1 MPRNKTDNLGFDAT
15 KFDAARTPQIPVRAV
30 REPADATDLVVAV
43 VNPRDELQLLGV
55 PAQIAKQ
62 TEKLIGSPLL
72 DALKAQGLSAEKNA
86 VTAWSLPGLRII
98 AVGLGD
104 DPDVSHET
112 IRRASGAATRYVLGN
127 SAKTTRRIALSLEL
141 AGQAQLVAAVE
152 GALLAAGRFHKL
164 SGEAA
169 GESALA
175 EVQIVTTDKA
185 ATQAIEHAKATT
197 QAVLVARD
205 WANVPPNLLAPADFV
220 EQAKGL
226 FADAK
231 VDIEVLDE
239 RALQRGGYGGLLA
252 VGGGSSRPP
261 RLLRIAYRPR
271 GAKQHLA
278 LVGKGITFDS
288 GGYSLKPT
296 DSMLSMKTDM
306 SGAADVICALRAIV
320 ELGLKVNVTAY
331 AMLAENLVS
340 STAYRPSDVLR
351 MYDGTTVENRNSDA
365 EGRIVLADGLARA
378 SEDEPDLIVDVATLT
393 GACVVALGS
402 TLTGLFASSDAVA
415 DQLLDAA
422 EASGEAMWQLPITDE
437 VRNNLPSKVA
447 DIQSGA
453 GREGSSLFAAA
464 FLQHFV
470 GDGLNWAH
478 LDIAG
483 PAWNSGSAHD
493 YVPADATGAI
503 VRTLIALAEKM
514 N

>member
-1 MPRNKTDNLGFDAT
+1 MPKNKSENLGFDAA
-15 KFDAARTPQIPVRAV
+15 KFDASRTPQIPVTAV
-30 REPADATDLVVAV
+30 REACEVTDLVVGV
-43 VNPRDELQLLGV
+43 VNPRDEFQLLGV
-55 PAQIAKQ
+55 PAGIVKQ
-62 TEKLIGSPLL
+62 AETVLGGTLL
-72 DALKAQGLSAEKNA
+72 AALQAQGLSAEKNA
-86 VTAWSLPGLRII
+86 VTTWSLPGLRIV

-104 DPDVSHET
+104 DVDVSHET
-112 IRRASGAATRYVLGN
+112 VRRASGAAVRYILAN
-127 SAKTTRRIALSLEL
+127 SATTTRSVAISFEL
-141 AGQAQLVAAVE
+141 AGQAQLSAAVE

-164 SGEAA
+164 SGESPAEC
-169 GESALA
+169 GLA
-175 EVQIVTTDKA
+175 ELQLVTTDKSA
-185 ATQAIEHAKATT
+185 KQAIEHAQTTT

-205 WANVPPNLLAPADFV
+205 WANIPPNLLAPADFV

-226 FADAK
+226 FSNLK

-239 RALQRGGYGGLLA
+239 RALQRAGFGGLLA

-306 SGAADVICALRAIV
+306 SGAADVICALHAIV
-320 ELGLKVNVTAY
+320 QLGLKVDVTAY

-340 STAYRPSDVLR
+340 STAYRPSDVLH

-365 EGRIVLADGLARA
+365 EGRLVLADGIARA
-378 SEDEPDLIVDVATLT
+378 SEDQPDLIVDVATLT

-415 DQLLDAA
+415 DQLLDAS
-422 EASGEAMWQLPITDE
+422 ESSGEPMWQLPITDE
-437 VRNNLPSKVA
+437 VRKNLPSKVA

-470 GDGLNWAH
+470 GEGLNWAH

-503 VRTLIALAEKM
+503 VRTLVALAEAM
-514 N
+514 S